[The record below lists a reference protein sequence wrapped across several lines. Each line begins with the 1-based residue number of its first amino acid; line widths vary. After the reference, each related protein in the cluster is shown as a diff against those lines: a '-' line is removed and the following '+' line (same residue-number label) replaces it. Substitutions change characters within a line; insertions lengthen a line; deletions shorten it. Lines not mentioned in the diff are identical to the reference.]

1 MLMEE
6 RDAGV
11 ALSLQR
17 AEKETF
23 MGRGRQENLSR
34 VIGLRVSLSKML
46 FSPFTKEKPN

>member
-17 AEKETF
+17 AEKGTF
-23 MGRGRQENLSR
+23 MRGGGRRICPG
-34 VIGLRVSLSKML
+34 
-46 FSPFTKEKPN
+46 